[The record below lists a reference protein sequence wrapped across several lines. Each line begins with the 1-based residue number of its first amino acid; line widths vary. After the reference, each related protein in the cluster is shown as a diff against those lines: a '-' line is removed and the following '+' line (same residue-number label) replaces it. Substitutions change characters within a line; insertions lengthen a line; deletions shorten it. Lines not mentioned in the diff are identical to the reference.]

1 MTTITSGELIGHLGR
16 GLAPRELQCVM
27 DVARGFTNKEIA
39 KHFNIAE
46 GTVEKRLAA
55 ASIKLGQ
62 SRRAAMVMEAMRRQ
76 IISSTSYM
84 LAAMIA
90 MHTVMGDGDPMRR
103 ERRMGDRRVAHLRVE
118 RKAEAFEH
126 HA

>member
-1 MTTITSGELIGHLGR
+1 MTTIISGELIGHLGR

>member
-90 MHTVMGDGDPMRR
+90 MHTVMGDGDPARR

-118 RKAEAFEH
+118 RKAEAFEC

>member
-16 GLAPRELQCVM
+16 GLAPRELQCVL

-39 KHFNIAE
+39 RHLNIAE
-46 GTVEKRLAA
+46 GTVEKRLSYACA
-55 ASIKLGQ
+55 KLGKKG
-62 SRRAAMVMEAMRRQ
+62 RTALAIEAVKRQ
-76 IISSTSYM
+76 IITSTSFA
-84 LAAMIA
+84 LAALIA
-90 MHTVMGDGDPMRR
+90 VHTVMGDGDPARR

-118 RKAEAFEH
+118 RKAEAFEC